1 MSCAIVTMM
10 PIGPATEAAGQLRRR
25 IPRRPV
31 DGVLLLDKPPSL
43 SSNTALQAAR
53 RLLNAAKAGHTGT
66 LDPMATGL
74 LPLTFGEATKF
85 SQMLLDADKC
95 YEAEVRLG
103 IETDTGDAEGA
114 IVATRA
120 VAVDEAGLQAALAG
134 FRGEIMQLPPMHS
147 ALKRDGRPLY
157 EYARAG
163 IEVERAPRRVTIDAL
178 ELLGFTG
185 DRFTIR
191 VACSKGTYVRSLAM
205 DIGAALGCGAHLSAL
220 RRTGIGPFTVAEAVS
235 LAQLEAAEPAARDR
249 LLAPVDAL
257 VRHLDALELGADEA
271 AALLQGRMLRSLATG
286 CAGTLV
292 RAYGPQ
298 GFLGLAAW
306 QADGRLVP
314 RRLIATGAQAA
325 G

>member
-1 MSCAIVTMM
+1 
-10 PIGPATEAAGQLRRR
+10 
-25 IPRRPV
+25 
-31 DGVLLLDKPPSL
+31 
-43 SSNTALQAAR
+43 
-53 RLLNAAKAGHTGT
+53 
-66 LDPMATGL
+66 
-74 LPLTFGEATKF
+74 
-85 SQMLLDADKC
+85 
-95 YEAEVRLG
+95 
-103 IETDTGDAEGA
+103 
-114 IVATRA
+114 
-120 VAVDEAGLQAALAG
+120 
-134 FRGEIMQLPPMHS
+134 
-147 ALKRDGRPLY
+147 
-157 EYARAG
+157 
-163 IEVERAPRRVTIDAL
+163 
-178 ELLGFTG
+178 
-185 DRFTIR
+185 
-191 VACSKGTYVRSLAM
+191 M

-257 VRHLDALELGADEA
+257 VRHLDALEFGADEA

>member
-1 MSCAIVTMM
+1 MTPSE
-10 PIGPATEAAGQLRRR
+10 PATEAGGQPRRR

-31 DGVLLLDKPPSL
+31 DGVLLLDKPQGM

-53 RLLNAAKAGHTGT
+53 RLFNAAKAGHTGT

-114 IVATRA
+114 ILATRA
-120 VAVDEAGLQAALAG
+120 VAADEARLQAALAG
-134 FRGEIMQLPPMHS
+134 FRGEIVQLPPMHS

-163 IEVERAPRRVTIDAL
+163 IEVERAPRRVTIHLL

-191 VACSKGTYVRSLAM
+191 VGCSKGTYIRSLAT

-220 RRTGIGPFTVAEAVS
+220 RRTMIGPFAVVDAVS

-257 VRHLDALELGADEA
+257 VRHLDAVELGADEA
-271 AALLQGRMLRSLATG
+271 AALLQGRVLRSRATG

-306 QADGRLVP
+306 QADGRLAP
-314 RRLIATGAQAA
+314 RRLIATGAHHND
-325 G
+325 